1 MGMVT
6 AAYISIWNKRVGAI
20 SWSDSEGIASFQY
33 DPEFLKLNQDL
44 APLMMPISQGNRV
57 YSFPSL
63 RNNDTFKG
71 LPGLIADTLPDHYG
85 NQLINTWLVKN
96 NRPENSMNPVEQ
108 LCFIGE
114 RGMGALTFEPTK
126 MPKSADNFTV
136 ELDSLVSIAQK
147 VLGQRQLFTTNLHE
161 DEQQALKDL
170 LKIGTSAGGARPK
183 AIISFNETT
192 GEVKSGQANT
202 EEGFEHWLLK
212 LDGVSDAQFGNS
224 KGYGRVEMAYYLMA
238 KDCGIEMMECRLLEE
253 NGRAHFMT
261 KRFDRT
267 ESNEKH
273 HIQTFCAMRH
283 LDFNEVN
290 SFSYEQLFETMRVL
304 RLPYLQ
310 AEQLY
315 KRMVFNVIAKNCD
328 DHTKNFAFRMKQG
341 EAWELAPAYDICYAY
356 RPGSIWVSQH
366 ALSINGKRANFT
378 RSDLTTIAESMNIKK
393 PNNII
398 DHIVEVVHNWP
409 VYAKKVKISAALKKS
424 IGETLVRL

>member
-1 MGMVT
+1 MVT
-6 AAYISIWNKRVGAI
+6 AAFVSIWGKRVGAI
-20 SWSDSEGIASFQY
+20 SWNDSEGVASFQY
-33 DPEFLKLNQDL
+33 DPDFLTTNQDL
-44 APLMMPISQGNRV
+44 APFMMPISQGNRV
-57 YSFPSL
+57 YTFPNL

-71 LPGLIADTLPDHYG
+71 LPGLIADTLPDNYG
-85 NQLINTWLVKN
+85 NQLINAWLLKN
-96 NRPENSMNPVEQ
+96 NRPANSMNPVEQ

-126 MPKSADNFTV
+126 MPKQVTNFSL
-136 ELDSLVSIAQK
+136 EIDSLVSIAQK
-147 VLGQRQLFTTNLHE
+147 VLGQRKLFTTNLHE
-161 DEQQALKDL
+161 DDQQALKDL

-192 GEVKSGQANT
+192 GEVKSGQANVD
-202 EEGFEHWLLK
+202 EGFEHWLLK
-212 LDGVSDAQFGNS
+212 LDGVSDAQFGTT

-238 KDCGIEMMECRLLEE
+238 KDCGIDMMECRLLEE

-267 ESNEKH
+267 KSGEKH
-273 HIQTFCAMRH
+273 HIQTFCALRH
-283 LDFNEVN
+283 YDFNEVN
-290 SFSYEQLFETMRVL
+290 SFSYEQLFETMRIL
-304 RLPYLQ
+304 RLPYPQ

-315 KRMVFNVIAKNCD
+315 RRMVFNVIAKNCD

-378 RSDLTTIAESMNIKK
+378 RNDLISIADSMNIKK
-393 PNNII
+393 PNHII
-398 DHIVEVVHNWP
+398 DHIIQVVHDWP
-409 VYAKKVKISAALKKS
+409 KYAKRVNISAALKKS